1 MKLQILKEQTC
12 FQWSQKLSPEAS
24 NTSDLPPLPT
34 GKSILARGLSQCPEG
49 WGWALPPGAEPSEPY
64 WVPTGF
70 RVAGPDSAHK
80 GTSALLAE
88 RARCCG
94 WTGYAIPAFW

>member
-1 MKLQILKEQTC
+1 M
-12 FQWSQKLSPEAS
+12 
-24 NTSDLPPLPT
+24 
-34 GKSILARGLSQCPEG
+34 GKSILARGLSWCPEG
-49 WGWALPPGAEPSEPY
+49 WGWALPPGAEPSEPR

-88 RARCCG
+88 KARHWG
-94 WTGYAIPAFW
+94 WTGYAIPAFWEAKVIPLGEVLLHRVKIENKILYQTVRL